1 MILNRVRP
9 DILSLKPYKS
19 ARSLYHVTADSVCLD
34 ANEAWYEPLS
44 GVGGL
49 SRYSDQQPIEM
60 MQALCAYYDVS
71 SRNLIMGRGSDE
83 IIDILIRAFCVAG
96 VDNIITCPPSF
107 TMYDHSARLQ
117 GAEIRCAMRD
127 HDFNI
132 DFNLISQCI
141 DKNTKIIFLCNPNN
155 PTGNSLKTD
164 EILSLCHMH
173 KDDILI
179 VVDEA
184 YIEFSSEESMINHL
198 EDHKNLFILRTM
210 SKSAAAAGLR
220 CGVGIGYS
228 DLIEILKKILPI
240 YPIPVP
246 TAQYVTEILSPKNLI
261 KLQNKILQTL
271 DIKKYFIDKI
281 LNLDSVQH
289 IYPSDTNFVLVR
301 FKDAAKIMQDCLAA
315 GFILRDQSHIQGLE
329 NCIRIAIGSKDQMDR
344 LSDVLAGNPSTSQTQ
359 KRTAKIHR
367 KTNETAISVSVNLDD
382 VSPISIHTGIGFY
395 DHMLEQL
402 AKHGGFSLVLDCDGD
417 LEIDPHHTIEDCAIA
432 IGQALRQAMGDKV
445 GIARYG
451 FVLPMDEALA
461 QVALDLSGRY
471 YLDFKGDFPAPFV
484 GDLPTDM
491 IAHIFRSLAENM
503 MMNLHIS
510 VTGDN
515 AHHMVEACFKAV
527 GRSLRQALQKQG
539 DQLPSTKGVL

>member
-1 MILNRVRP
+1 
-9 DILSLKPYKS
+9 
-19 ARSLYHVTADSVCLD
+19 
-34 ANEAWYEPLS
+34 
-44 GVGGL
+44 
-49 SRYSDQQPIEM
+49 
-60 MQALCAYYDVS
+60 
-71 SRNLIMGRGSDE
+71 
-83 IIDILIRAFCVAG
+83 
-96 VDNIITCPPSF
+96 
-107 TMYDHSARLQ
+107 
-117 GAEIRCAMRD
+117 
-127 HDFNI
+127 
-132 DFNLISQCI
+132 
-141 DKNTKIIFLCNPNN
+141 
-155 PTGNSLKTD
+155 
-164 EILSLCHMH
+164 
-173 KDDILI
+173 
-179 VVDEA
+179 
-184 YIEFSSEESMINHL
+184 
-198 EDHKNLFILRTM
+198 
-210 SKSAAAAGLR
+210 
-220 CGVGIGYS
+220 
-228 DLIEILKKILPI
+228 
-240 YPIPVP
+240 
-246 TAQYVTEILSPKNLI
+246 
-261 KLQNKILQTL
+261 
-271 DIKKYFIDKI
+271 
-281 LNLDSVQH
+281 
-289 IYPSDTNFVLVR
+289 
-301 FKDAAKIMQDCLAA
+301 
-315 GFILRDQSHIQGLE
+315 
-329 NCIRIAIGSKDQMDR
+329 MDR